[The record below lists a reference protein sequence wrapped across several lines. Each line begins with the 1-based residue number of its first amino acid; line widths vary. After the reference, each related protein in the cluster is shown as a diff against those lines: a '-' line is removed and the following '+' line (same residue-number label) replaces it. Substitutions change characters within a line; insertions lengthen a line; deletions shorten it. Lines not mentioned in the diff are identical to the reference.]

1 MYASTAC
8 GSIAVGDRLHFDDCH
23 DKEEVNV
30 EEIMQLVNLRNV
42 GELTIADIV
51 NLAIAM
57 KTYLPE
63 GF

>member
-1 MYASTAC
+1 M
-8 GSIAVGDRLHFDDCH
+8 GDRLHFDDCH